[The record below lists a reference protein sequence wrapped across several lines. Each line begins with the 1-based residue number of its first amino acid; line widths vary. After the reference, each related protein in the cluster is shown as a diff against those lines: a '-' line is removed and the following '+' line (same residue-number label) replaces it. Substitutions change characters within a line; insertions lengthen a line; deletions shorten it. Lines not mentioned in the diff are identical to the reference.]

1 MMGQWVKEGMELNA
15 SHVNTAMAYFA
26 TIGVD
31 GPL

>member
-1 MMGQWVKEGMELNA
+1 MNEWQQKGEKLDAEKVKR
-15 SHVNTAMAYFA
+15 AMAYFA